1 MIDNLSLEVTEPLS
15 EEDSNIHE
23 PFTMQYASSMND
35 FITRVNNGETNL
47 AYIDPVRGGFYTKDN
62 IDIDGYGSICPR
74 GWKVPSVSS
83 SRHGDYDINFMDYF
97 HGSMVEMSEFF
108 PTTDGYIDPVNG
120 FTNTTTRY
128 WSRYITSPTMV
139 VLDSS
144 GISKDDNVEKYGV
157 PLRCVAESAK

>member
-1 MIDNLSLEVTEPLS
+1 
-15 EEDSNIHE
+15 
-23 PFTMQYASSMND
+23 
-35 FITRVNNGETNL
+35 
-47 AYIDPVRGGFYTKDN
+47 
-62 IDIDGYGSICPR
+62 
-74 GWKVPSVSS
+74 
-83 SRHGDYDINFMDYF
+83 MDYF
-97 HGSMVEMSEFF
+97 HGSMAEMSEFF
-108 PTTDGYIDPVNG
+108 PATDGYIDPVNG